1 LWATVGANTMIKI
14 EQIQQALDNF
24 LERDKNAI
32 NEMGGFMGWSPVS
45 ESQRLHF
52 VEGRLNDAC
61 ALILLLS
68 SYLIDRD
75 KK

>member
-1 LWATVGANTMIKI
+1 MTEIEKI
-14 EQIQQALDNF
+14 QLAMDQF
-24 LERDKNAI
+24 LERDKNAL
-32 NEMGGFMGWSPVS
+32 NLMGWGPHVS
-45 ESQRLHF
+45 ESHRLQF